1 MARKEKNLS
10 GLFPVDDENYTF
22 LLQDFCFHIMSP
34 NKKYI
39 SKTIKPDENGL
50 LHATTYDA
58 HSIAT
63 YIAESTLPIHECL
76 NLRTNNYMVCSI
88 NQFSPKCE
96 QDYLFD
102 GIEFVGGSLSKVF
115 FPSSLNIISENGK
128 NVLNEKDD
136 TISFSFVSKGIS
148 YTVSIYSI
156 PNTTWSIEG
165 TTVSNTNVHLRLKFD
180 KPQTIEKIFSCYN
193 NIRTILSFMTFRTT
207 ISFEEVALLQRVKE
221 IDSDCIET
229 WQLYI
234 NTPID
239 ESKKDNYSCITF
251 QDLDESATNLFQ
263 MVFDATD
270 SKVNYSLGFIPID
283 DKHCGRFN
291 SDRVKAIC
299 SAMECEVEFCSIPK
313 SNETLEI
320 EKLAKE
326 VKNLV
331 KSHRNGETPLSPK
344 SYDKIFAN
352 IRHWGMA
359 SSDQITYLYNSYRE
373 ILISVPVQFIITEK
387 DIANFVKFRNDITH
401 GRTRIINRNIAQTG
415 VILEH
420 LVYCCV
426 LSRIGLTKECINKVF
441 SHRILL

>member
-1 MARKEKNLS
+1 
-10 GLFPVDDENYTF
+10 
-22 LLQDFCFHIMSP
+22 
-34 NKKYI
+34 
-39 SKTIKPDENGL
+39 
-50 LHATTYDA
+50 
-58 HSIAT
+58 
-63 YIAESTLPIHECL
+63 
-76 NLRTNNYMVCSI
+76 
-88 NQFSPKCE
+88 
-96 QDYLFD
+96 
-102 GIEFVGGSLSKVF
+102 
-115 FPSSLNIISENGK
+115 
-128 NVLNEKDD
+128 
-136 TISFSFVSKGIS
+136 
-148 YTVSIYSI
+148 
-156 PNTTWSIEG
+156 
-165 TTVSNTNVHLRLKFD
+165 
-180 KPQTIEKIFSCYN
+180 
-193 NIRTILSFMTFRTT
+193 
-207 ISFEEVALLQRVKE
+207 
-221 IDSDCIET
+221 
-229 WQLYI
+229 
-234 NTPID
+234 
-239 ESKKDNYSCITF
+239 
-251 QDLDESATNLFQ
+251 

>member
-63 YIAESTLPIHECL
+63 YIAESTLSIHECL

-88 NQFSPKCE
+88 NQFSQKCE

-180 KPQTIEKIFSCYN
+180 KPQTIEEIFSCYN

-239 ESKKDNYSCITF
+239 
-251 QDLDESATNLFQ
+251 
-263 MVFDATD
+263 
-270 SKVNYSLGFIPID
+270 
-283 DKHCGRFN
+283 
-291 SDRVKAIC
+291 
-299 SAMECEVEFCSIPK
+299 
-313 SNETLEI
+313 
-320 EKLAKE
+320 
-326 VKNLV
+326 
-331 KSHRNGETPLSPK
+331 
-344 SYDKIFAN
+344 
-352 IRHWGMA
+352 
-359 SSDQITYLYNSYRE
+359 
-373 ILISVPVQFIITEK
+373 
-387 DIANFVKFRNDITH
+387 
-401 GRTRIINRNIAQTG
+401 
-415 VILEH
+415 
-420 LVYCCV
+420 
-426 LSRIGLTKECINKVF
+426 
-441 SHRILL
+441 

>member
-234 NTPID
+234 NTPIALAIFILAP
-239 ESKKDNYSCITF
+239 S
-251 QDLDESATNLFQ
+251 
-263 MVFDATD
+263 
-270 SKVNYSLGFIPID
+270 SL
-283 DKHCGRFN
+283 
-291 SDRVKAIC
+291 
-299 SAMECEVEFCSIPK
+299 MECNLGVQ
-313 SNETLEI
+313 
-320 EKLAKE
+320 KL
-326 VKNLV
+326 
-331 KSHRNGETPLSPK
+331 R
-344 SYDKIFAN
+344 F
-352 IRHWGMA
+352 RH
-359 SSDQITYLYNSYRE
+359 
-373 ILISVPVQFIITEK
+373 K
-387 DIANFVKFRNDITH
+387 KF
-401 GRTRIINRNIAQTG
+401 
-415 VILEH
+415 L
-420 LVYCCV
+420 
-426 LSRIGLTKECINKVF
+426 
-441 SHRILL
+441 